1 MKWRNYEVAVRRSNR
16 RKTMHIVVERDG
28 TLAVQVPSDM
38 AESRV
43 EEILEGR
50 AYDVFIMLEK
60 WRESHKEQVHRQFR
74 DGQSFLYLGRSYRLK
89 FIQDQCE
96 PVILRSGNILLR
108 KDDSDPRAALIGF
121 YKRMAK
127 VRIGKRVRELLPGFP
142 VPKKVAVRDMSTRWG
157 SCTPGGVVTY
167 NWRCV
172 LVPPRVMDYLIVHE
186 LAHLEHHRHSRAFW
200 DKIASV
206 LPGFESSD
214 YHCQCL
220 RSREYRQA

>member
-38 AESRV
+38 PESRV
-43 EEILEGR
+43 EEILESR

-96 PVILRSGNILLR
+96 PVILRNGNILLR
-108 KDDSDPRAALIGF
+108 KDDSDPRTALIGF

-206 LPGFESSD
+206 LPGFESSVEW
-214 YHCQCL
+214 L
-220 RSREYRQA
+220 RINGVRTEI

>member
-1 MKWRNYEVAVRRSNR
+1 MKWRNHEVAVRRSNR

-43 EEILEGR
+43 GEILEGR
-50 AYDVFIMLEK
+50 AYAVFTLLEK

-74 DGQSFLYLGRSYRLK
+74 GGQSFLYLGRSYRLK
-89 FIQDQCE
+89 FVPGQSE
-96 PVILRSGNILLR
+96 PVILKGGNILLR
-108 KDDSDPRAALIGF
+108 KDDSDPRASLIGF

-127 VRIGKRVRELLPGFP
+127 VRIGKRVRELLSGFP
-142 VPKKVAVRDMSTRWG
+142 APRKVAVRDMSTRWG
-157 SCTPGGVVTY
+157 SCTPGGVITY

-200 DKIASV
+200 DKIATV
-206 LPGFESSD
+206 LPGFESSVEW
-214 YHCQCL
+214 L
-220 RSREYRQA
+220 RINGVRTEI

>member
-1 MKWRNYEVAVRRSNR
+1 MKWRNHEVAVWRSNR

-38 AESRV
+38 AESRIG
-43 EEILEGR
+43 EILECR

-60 WRESHKEQVHRQFR
+60 WRESHKEQEYRQFR
-74 DGQSFLYLGRSYRLK
+74 DGQSFLYLGRNYRLK
-89 FIQDQCE
+89 FIQEQSE
-96 PVILRSGNILLR
+96 SVKLIGGNILLR
-108 KDDSDPRAALIGF
+108 KDDSDPRETLIGF

-127 VRIGKRVRELLPGFP
+127 VRIEKRVRELLPGFP

-157 SCTPGGVVTY
+157 SCTPGGVIIY

-206 LPGFESSD
+206 LPGFESSMEW
-214 YHCQCL
+214 L
-220 RSREYRQA
+220 RINGVRTEI